1 MGKIYGFRFLRTF
14 EENVQNRASRSFFG
28 PKVNFFQLFFKSFFY
43 KLYLMTDSIHL
54 FKVSVFDFKGKLSLS
69 PKCVL
74 FGPKIDIVLLDFSEI
89 VPDRKH

>member
-1 MGKIYGFRFLRTF
+1 
-14 EENVQNRASRSFFG
+14 
-28 PKVNFFQLFFKSFFY
+28 
-43 KLYLMTDSIHL
+43 MTDSIYL

-89 VPDRKH
+89 VPDRKR